1 MLFVENALPGEELH
15 AKVTEKKKK
24 YGYGVKL
31 YTSKVHV
38 HACEPG
44 CMHFGA
50 CGGCSFQNLIY
61 DDQLRWKEK
70 LVRDA
75 FERIGGIA
83 ISSHEEVL
91 FQNIQ
96 PSQQIYGY
104 RNKMEFTVSR
114 TKENIGIRKKG
125 SFEDIIDISTCK
137 IHSEESDE
145 MYRTLRVLLSEQE
158 SIQRLLEYVVIRWS
172 YTNQHALINFVTL
185 NDSSRELRQISKTLV
200 EQHECVQ
207 GIVNSVAQLPL
218 AKRRMKAEIL
228 LYGSGNVVESLDG
241 INYRISTNSFF
252 QTNTL
257 QTIEL
262 YRYIVQVAKL
272 LPTDIVYDL
281 YCGAGT
287 IGLFLARHVDHVYG
301 IEISQSSI
309 NDAKYNAA
317 ENGIGNAT
325 FIASDVAQGLENE
338 HELKSVSPDVI
349 VVDPARS
356 GLSSPTIV
364 AIGKLAART
373 IIYVSCNVATCTRD
387 VKLLIDCG
395 YAVSSVKPFDLF
407 PHTPHVEVVVS
418 LEKN

>member
-1 MLFVENALPGEELH
+1 M
-15 AKVTEKKKK
+15 
-24 YGYGVKL
+24 
-31 YTSKVHV
+31 
-38 HACEPG
+38 
-44 CMHFGA
+44 
-50 CGGCSFQNLIY
+50 
-61 DDQLRWKEK
+61 
-70 LVRDA
+70 
-75 FERIGGIA
+75 
-83 ISSHEEVL
+83 
-91 FQNIQ
+91 
-96 PSQQIYGY
+96 
-104 RNKMEFTVSR
+104 
-114 TKENIGIRKKG
+114 
-125 SFEDIIDISTCK
+125 
-137 IHSEESDE
+137 
-145 MYRTLRVLLSEQE
+145 
-158 SIQRLLEYVVIRWS
+158 
-172 YTNQHALINFVTL
+172 INFVTL